1 MDKLF
6 ETTDDVKLEFDRLL
20 TDGVK
25 VQQEIGQLG
34 YDCGLTISDF
44 RRSYILT
51 NMNPDD
57 ALKIIKKHTWR

>member
-6 ETTDDVKLEFDRLL
+6 ETTDDVKLEFDRML

-34 YDCGLTISDF
+34 YDCGLSISDF

-51 NMNPDD
+51 NTHLVIHLRKEP
-57 ALKIIKKHTWR
+57 LL